1 MHSLS
6 IVCRK
11 RTANSE
17 TPIMGY
23 MSDITK
29 LFVPV
34 TLINKM
40 ISFNLYGVQEYTLT
54 STEGG
59 PVQDALGGV
68 LSFAEANL
76 TNALSFE
83 AVLVD
88 VAPSTEPSAWLK
100 GDSDDEDAF
109 PRGTK
114 IAVVK
119 FTITN
124 NSDKDV
130 DVYGLYVK
138 AWFDHSERLASP
150 VLPVAQAPHVKAGY
164 PAYLVDLFEMNEDQ
178 WILAAGHSI
187 TFADSFYI
195 EGEGELLNVNVIAPD
210 CSKQGMDEDKFTS
223 SSTFQLAT

>member
-1 MHSLS
+1 
-6 IVCRK
+6 
-11 RTANSE
+11 
-17 TPIMGY
+17 MGY

-29 LFVPV
+29 LFMPV

-40 ISFNLYGVQEYTLT
+40 TSFNLYGVQEYTLT

-59 PVQDALGGV
+59 PVQDELGGV
-68 LSFAEANL
+68 ISFAEANL

-88 VAPSTEPSAWLK
+88 VTPSTEPSAWLK
-100 GDSDDEDAF
+100 GDTDDEDAF

-150 VLPVAQAPHVKAGY
+150 VLPIAESPHVKAGY

-178 WILAAGHSI
+178 WILAAGHSM

-195 EGEGELLNVNVIAPD
+195 EREGELLNVNVIAPD
-210 CSKQGMDEDKFTS
+210 CSKQGNDEDKFTS

>member
-1 MHSLS
+1 
-6 IVCRK
+6 
-11 RTANSE
+11 
-17 TPIMGY
+17 MGY

-29 LFVPV
+29 LFMPV

-40 ISFNLYGVQEYTLT
+40 TSFNLYGVQEYTLT

-59 PVQDALGGV
+59 PVQDELGGV
-68 LSFAEANL
+68 ISFAEANL

-88 VAPSTEPSAWLK
+88 VTPSTEPSAWLK
-100 GDSDDEDAF
+100 G
-109 PRGTK
+109 
-114 IAVVK
+114 
-119 FTITN
+119 
-124 NSDKDV
+124 DV

-150 VLPVAQAPHVKAGY
+150 VLPIAESPHVKAGY
-164 PAYLVDLFEMNEDQ
+164 PAYLVDLFEMNDDQ
-178 WILAAGHSI
+178 WILAAGHSM

-195 EGEGELLNVNVIAPD
+195 EREGELLNVNVIAPD
-210 CSKQGMDEDKFTS
+210 CSKQGNDEDKFTS